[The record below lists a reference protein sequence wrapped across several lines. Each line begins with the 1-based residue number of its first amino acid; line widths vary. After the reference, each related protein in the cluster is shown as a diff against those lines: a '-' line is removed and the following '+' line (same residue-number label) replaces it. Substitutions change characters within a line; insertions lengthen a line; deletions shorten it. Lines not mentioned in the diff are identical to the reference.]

1 MKNYAYQLFALAVAT
16 TAMAAPASAAQPVK
30 MSKSGICHDAGSRS
44 FKRTKNFTGFRSMAE
59 CLQHGRA
66 YKGYS
71 GAARNVKRGV
81 SSAKPVERNRTTKT
95 SQRQSKGVP
104 YDRHLYDHW
113 IDADRDCQNQRHEIL
128 QELSTGRITLSKN
141 GCRVVRGRWN
151 DPYTGEIFMNS
162 KDLDIDHMVPLAYAH
177 ARGSHSWDADKRRQ
191 FANDPVNLFAVKA
204 SENRAKGAKGP
215 LEWLPPNK
223 DYQCS
228 YVTRFHRI
236 MKTYDLEY
244 ADWEKAKIT
253 SLRAKLCEK

>member
-1 MKNYAYQLFALAVAT
+1 MSAVLAGP
-16 TAMAAPASAAQPVK
+16 AAAEVSVK
-30 MSKSGICHDAGSRS
+30 LSKSGICHDAGSRS
-44 FKRTKNFTGFRSMAE
+44 FNRTKNFTGFGSMAE
-59 CLQHGRA
+59 CLQQGRA

-71 GAARNVKRGV
+71 GPATLKNSGKAH
-81 SSAKPVERNRTTKT
+81 APVERYRARKT
-95 SQRQSKGVP
+95 AKGGVP

-128 QELSTGRITLSKN
+128 QELSTGRITLSKD

-177 ARGSHSWDADKRRQ
+177 ARGGHSWDAATRRK

-204 SENRAKGAKGP
+204 SENRSKGAKGP
-215 LEWLPPNK
+215 LEWLPPSK

-228 YVTRFHRI
+228 YVTRFHRV
-236 MKTYDLEY
+236 MKTYGLEY